1 MNCINTVLNIASIL
15 LSISAIAIANARI
28 GKVEYDPNGFYGW
41 VCACLGLII
50 TILMAWQIFNIISID
65 KKIEKNAKKIQ
76 SRAKKGIMKDYYENQ
91 YNTLK
96 VLWTDFRD
104 TKKWNLL
111 IDTHIYMI
119 NISIKCKKRDTSN
132 DIICKCKDLLGF
144 SAQMEQYQVD
154 RLKEVRELIK
164 EIPSSDEIFDLYND
178 FVKKSSIS
186 LNKID
191 INPVKIDT
199 QQTNSQNHNYETKS
213 GKTVSTKKHQ
223 QTKRIGRIMSDYNP
237 DSLHTKS

>member
-1 MNCINTVLNIASIL
+1 
-15 LSISAIAIANARI
+15 
-28 GKVEYDPNGFYGW
+28 
-41 VCACLGLII
+41 
-50 TILMAWQIFNIISID
+50 MAWQIFNIISID
-65 KKIEKNAKKIQ
+65 KKIEKNVKKIQ
-76 SRAKKGIMKDYYENQ
+76 SSAKKGIMKDYYENQ

-164 EIPSSDEIFDLYND
+164 EIPLTDEIFDLYND

-199 QQTNSQNHNYETKS
+199 QQTNSQNHNSETKS

-223 QTKRIGRIMSDYNP
+223 QTKR
-237 DSLHTKS
+237 